1 MQNIY
6 PGIDICQVDSLAMR
20 YIVDSSATQEKYMN
34 ATNNI
39 VKYHINWEAKAER
52 ETPPHYEAIKSLK
65 QILRELKE
73 SEVNTF

>member
-1 MQNIY
+1 
-6 PGIDICQVDSLAMR
+6 
-20 YIVDSSATQEKYMN
+20 MN